1 MVKNEHNGRSQKL
14 AAGIAWLLLEL
25 GTFSRKLF
33 SILFGRTEQGSRPVE
48 AESLRESGWCQDLA
62 SVQGAWGQAG
72 VRFSLGGVVSLSLSF
87 FLPLVLFL
95 QHFLFVCLLAACW
108 LAGLLACLFVC
119 LFLRFNFYII
129 LIFFLFVSFCFAS
142 CFLSFLAL
150 HCWSFFPF
158 PLSVFPGFASF
169 AHLVARL
176 LTSLFASI
184 FFFSS

>member
-1 MVKNEHNGRSQKL
+1 MPGLGFSPR
-14 AAGIAWLLLEL
+14 GL
-25 GTFSRKLF
+25 GTSRS
-33 SILFGRTEQGSRPVE
+33 SILPRR
-48 AESLRESGWCQDLA
+48 RC
-62 SVQGAWGQAG
+62 
-72 VRFSLGGVVSLSLSF
+72 FSFSF
-87 FLPLVLFL
+87 FFPPTCVIFTA
-95 QHFLFVCLLAACW
+95 LFVCLFACCLLAGW